1 MRPLALCVSLCVCM
15 YVCVCMHALCI
26 AEGKGQRERQPL
38 KGVGGARGGALVI
51 LLVVVVLV
59 AS

>member
-1 MRPLALCVSLCVCM
+1 MCVSLCVCM

-51 LLVVVVLV
+51 LLIVVVLV